1 MNEYYTIKIELDLDG
16 LRERIVSTT
25 MDHVGPIVLE
35 TDTVWTVDC
44 QPNDVSKVMEAAKA
58 IFDEPMVKHV
68 TIYWNWTDPEY
79 DEDMIDII
87 WHDGK
92 LRGETPLDIKE

>member
-1 MNEYYTIKIELDLDG
+1 MSEYYTIKIELDLDG

-87 WHDGK
+87 WRDG
-92 LRGETPLDIKE
+92 RSRQS

>member
-35 TDTVWTVDC
+35 TDTVWTIDC

-68 TIYWNWTDPEY
+68 TIYWNWTDPEW
-79 DEDMIDII
+79 DEDMIDVI
-87 WHDGK
+87 WYDGK
-92 LRGETPLDIKE
+92 LRGETPSDM

>member
-68 TIYWNWTDPEY
+68 TIYWNWTDPEE

-87 WHDGK
+87 WRDG
-92 LRGETPLDIKE
+92 RSRQS

>member
-25 MDHVGPIVLE
+25 MDHVGHIVLE

-68 TIYWNWTDPEY
+68 TIYWNWTDPEW

-87 WHDGK
+87 WYGGK
-92 LRGETPLDIKE
+92 DKRS

>member
-16 LRERIVSTT
+16 LRKRIINTT
-25 MDHVGPIVLE
+25 MAHVGGIVLE
-35 TDTVWTVDC
+35 TDTVWTIDC

-68 TIYWNWTDPEY
+68 TIYWNWTDPEW

-87 WHDGK
+87 WYDGK
-92 LRGETPLDIKE
+92 PRGKKPSDI

>member
-16 LRERIVSTT
+16 LRKRIINTT
-25 MDHVGPIVLE
+25 MKHVGGIVLE
-35 TDTVWTVDC
+35 TNPVWTIDC
-44 QPNDVSKVMEAAKA
+44 HPKDVSEVIEAAEA
-58 IFDEPMVKHV
+58 IFDELKVKHV

-79 DEDMIDII
+79 DEDMIDVI

-92 LRGETPLDIKE
+92 ARS

>member
-16 LRERIVSTT
+16 LRERIVNTT
-25 MDHVGPIVLE
+25 MKHVGPIVLE

-44 QPNDVSKVMEAAKA
+44 QPNDISKVMEAAKA
-58 IFDEPMVKHV
+58 VSDEPMVKHV
-68 TIYWNWTDPEY
+68 TIYRNWTDPEW
-79 DEDMIDII
+79 DEDMIDVI

-92 LRGETPLDIKE
+92 EE

>member
-16 LRERIVSTT
+16 LRERIVNTT
-25 MDHVGPIVLE
+25 MKHVGPIVLE

-44 QPNDVSKVMEAAKA
+44 QPNDISKVMEAAKA
-58 IFDEPMVKHV
+58 VSDEPMVKHV
-68 TIYWNWTDPEY
+68 TIYRNWTDPER
-79 DEDMIDII
+79 DEDMIDVI

-92 LRGETPLDIKE
+92 EE

>member
-16 LRERIVSTT
+16 LRKRIVSTT

-35 TDTVWTVDC
+35 TDTVWTVNC
-44 QPNDVSKVMEAAKA
+44 QPNDVSKVIEAAKA
-58 IFDEPMVKHV
+58 ISDEPMVKHV
-68 TIYWNWTDPEY
+68 TIYRNWTDPEW
-79 DEDMIDII
+79 DEDMIDVI

-92 LRGETPLDIKE
+92 EE